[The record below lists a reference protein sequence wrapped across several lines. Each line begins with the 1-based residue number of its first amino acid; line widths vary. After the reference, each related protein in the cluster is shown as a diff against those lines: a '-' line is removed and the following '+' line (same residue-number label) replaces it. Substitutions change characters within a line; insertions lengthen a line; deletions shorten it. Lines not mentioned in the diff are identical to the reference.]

1 MVNSSYLVFFLFI
14 WFPLKTVCNEEN
26 TTEEENTVP
35 LLKDF
40 SVNISP
46 AFVTITW
53 NCNITKSMKKYKYCV
68 IIGNV
73 IYEELT
79 VANCSYVYKV
89 FYEMSLTLHKGVSV
103 QLSVYNSLKEEVHS
117 GREET
122 YLPEGKKYT
131 AAENFSCVIYNVDIV
146 NCSWSV
152 GREAREDTQYSLVFR
167 QLSVYDKCQ
176 DYRYDFLG
184 RQVGCVMRK
193 PNVSFSEEVYVDV
206 SGLSNQ
212 TSVQFFDAL
221 YCPINDVILDPPRN
235 ITLTYKGDD
244 LEIKWQKPKTHDDM
258 KETCFFYN
266 INVTHKEETNSLGS
280 EGNVYKI
287 TRFHPNEKATVTMRV
302 KWLRRC
308 SRNHEWSAWSKP
320 QTIGE
325 DFVQFS
331 IYHVLIVVGVCTAI
345 IISVLIFLCYRF
357 KIWKKLF
364 PQVPR
369 PSKKLFDQVQQSEN
383 SVQKQSEMQIKFME
397 KDEEEFIC
405 TDVTE
410 MPENL

>member
-1 MVNSSYLVFFLFI
+1 MVNSSCLVFLLFI
-14 WFPLKTVCNEEN
+14 WFPLKIVCNEEN

-35 LLKDF
+35 LLRDF

-46 AFVTITW
+46 AFITIAW
-53 NCNITKSMKKYKYCV
+53 NCNITESMKKYNYYV
-68 IIGNV
+68 IIGNE
-73 IYEELT
+73 IYEYLT
-79 VANCSYVYKV
+79 VTDCSYVYEV
-89 FYEMSLTLHKGVSV
+89 FHEMSLTLHKGVSV
-103 QLSVYNSLKEEVHS
+103 QLYVCNSMKEKVKS
-117 GREET
+117 GKEET

-152 GREAREDTQYSLVFR
+152 GREAPEDTQYSLIFR

-176 DYRYDFLG
+176 DYRYDSFG
-184 RQVGCVMRK
+184 RQVGCVLRK
-193 PNVSFSEEVYVDV
+193 PNISFKEKVYVEV
-206 SGLSNQ
+206 TGLSTQ
-212 TSVQFFDAL
+212 TSVQFFDVVFSL
-221 YCPINDVILDPPRN
+221 IDDVILDPPRS

-258 KETCFFYN
+258 QETCFFYN
-266 INVTHKEETNSLGS
+266 INITHKEETNSKGS

-308 SRNHEWSAWSKP
+308 SLNHEWSAWSKP
-320 QTIGE
+320 QTIG
-325 DFVQFS
+325 DFFEFS
-331 IYHVLIVVGVCTAI
+331 VYHILTVVGVCTAI
-345 IISVLIFLCYRF
+345 IISVFIFLCYRF

-369 PSKKLFDQVQQSEN
+369 PSMKLFDQVQQN
-383 SVQKQSEMQIKFME
+383 GKSVQKESEMEIKFME
-397 KDEEEFIC
+397 KDKEEFIC